1 MEPLAHASI
10 AIFAKPF
17 VPKAPLWALVA
28 GTFVLDAVGFTLIGA
43 GVEKGAETTLD
54 FANGIRYLSQPH
66 YPWSHGFTMALVWGA
81 LIAAVAYL
89 FTKDR
94 RITFFIGLMV
104 FSHWV
109 LDAIAYPNLPVF
121 FSDTPQTG
129 LGLIS
134 SGPGLIAG
142 IVLEVGLIIGGI
154 VVYVVYRRNLKPA
167 AHRHGAPA
175 YTGKKK

>member
-28 GTFVLDAVGFTLIGA
+28 GTFVLDAVSYALIGA
-43 GVEKGAETTLD
+43 GVEKGAETQMD
-54 FANGIRYLSQPH
+54 FANGVQWLTQPH
-66 YPWSHGFTMALVWGA
+66 FPWSHGLSMALVWAA

-89 FTKDR
+89 LTRDR
-94 RITFFIGLMV
+94 RVTFYMGLMV
-104 FSHWV
+104 FSHWI
-109 LDAIAYPNLPVF
+109 LDAIAYPNMPVF

-129 LGLIS
+129 LGLIA

-154 VVYVVYRRNLKPA
+154 VAYVVYRRNLKGA
-167 AHRHGAPA
+167 THRHGR
-175 YTGKKK
+175 

>member
-28 GTFVLDAVGFTLIGA
+28 GTFVLDAVGFALIGA

-54 FANGIRYLSQPH
+54 FENGVQWLTQPH
-66 YPWSHGFTMALVWGA
+66 TPWSHSFTMALVWAA
-81 LIAAVAYL
+81 LIAGLAYL
-89 FTKDR
+89 FSRDR
-94 RITFFIGLMV
+94 RITFFMGLMV

-109 LDAIAYPNLPVF
+109 LDAIAYPNLPIF
-121 FSDTPQTG
+121 FGDTPQTG
-129 LGLIS
+129 LGLIA

-154 VVYVVYRRNLKPA
+154 VAYVLYRRNLKAA
-167 AHRHGAPA
+167 AHRHGR
-175 YTGKKK
+175 